1 MTAPTWHYG
10 VTARWWAEFNTS
22 GPEID
27 YFRRYVEAGSPHS
40 TSAAVPAGSCS
51 PTSATAS
58 TSTAAT
64 SRPT

>member
-27 YFRRYVEAGSPHS
+27 YFRRYAEEASLRSISPAARGGCCS
-40 TSAAVPAGSCS
+40 RTSG
-51 PTSATAS
+51 TG
-58 TSTAAT
+58 
-64 SRPT
+64 

>member
-27 YFRRYVEAGSPHS
+27 YFRRYVEDSLRS
-40 TSAAVPAGSCS
+40 TSRAVPAGSCS
-51 PTSATAS
+51 RTCETAS

-64 SRPT
+64 SRRT